1 MVSLGKGIH
10 PDPETKNRGDG
21 ISAVASEQT
30 PKQILNRE
38 PERPA
43 DLWNHSQNRVAAS
56 IDSSA

>member
-1 MVSLGKGIH
+1 MVSLGKEIH
-10 PDPETKNRGDG
+10 PDPATKNRGDG

-43 DLWNHSQNRVAAS
+43 YLSNHSQNRGAAS
-56 IDSSA
+56 IESFA